1 MVHVTREYPHK
12 LLEIATVKQSL
23 LLITT
28 KNLANAIN
36 NILMD
41 HESVNVQ
48 RYSSC
53 PFGKCHNKLQTFYT
67 DPPLVI

>member
-12 LLEIATVKQSL
+12 LLAIATSFNAYNYNK
-23 LLITT
+23 

-41 HESVNVQ
+41 HES
-48 RYSSC
+48 
-53 PFGKCHNKLQTFYT
+53 
-67 DPPLVI
+67 